1 MSATAPAGRRGVRL
15 RGRLGGRV
23 SVAGLIGAAIV
34 GGWIL
39 VAIAAPLLA
48 PHGEAAIV
56 SDTVFGPMSRHF
68 PLGTDYLGRDV
79 LSLILYGARYT
90 IGLAL
95 AATLLAAGCG
105 IVLGTAAAAS
115 GGVLDGAL
123 SRAMDTLI
131 SLPGLMFALVMVAA
145 LGSSVPVLIGTAA
158 LIYMPGAFRIARALA
173 VDINAMEFVL
183 VARARGERL
192 PAIMFEEILPN
203 MVLPVLTDFGLRFVF
218 IVLLLSSLSFLGLG
232 IQPPAADWGS
242 LVRENIEG
250 LGYGA
255 PAVIMPAVA
264 IATLT
269 IGVNL
274 LIDGFA
280 GRGHRG
286 AGDGR

>member
-1 MSATAPAGRRGVRL
+1 MSGR
-15 RGRLGGRV
+15 
-23 SVAGLIGAAIV
+23 
-34 GGWIL
+34 
-39 VAIAAPLLA
+39 
-48 PHGEAAIV
+48 
-56 SDTVFGPMSRHF
+56 F

-95 AATLLAAGCG
+95 AATALAAGSG
-105 IVLGTAAAAS
+105 VVLGSLAAAS
-115 GGVLDGAL
+115 GGTLDAVL

-145 LGSSVPVLIGTAA
+145 LGSSVPVLIATAA
-158 LIYMPGAFRIARALA
+158 VIYTPGAFRIARSLA
-173 VDINAMEFVL
+173 VDINAMDFVV
-183 VARARGERL
+183 VARARGEKTHT
-192 PAIMFEEILPN
+192 IMFEEILPN

-242 LVRENIEG
+242 LVRENIQG

-280 GRGHRG
+280 GGRRREFADGH
-286 AGDGR
+286 

>member
-1 MSATAPAGRRGVRL
+1 MSEAVSPQSRGLALSGRIPGAGV
-15 RGRLGGRV
+15 
-23 SVAGLIGAAIV
+23 IGIAIV

-39 VAIAAPLLA
+39 VALAAPLLT
-48 PHGEAAIV
+48 PHGEAEIV
-56 SDTVFGPMSRHF
+56 ANTVFGPMSWRF

-79 LSLILYGARYT
+79 LSLIIYGARYT
-90 IGLAL
+90 IGLAF
-95 AATLLAAGCG
+95 AATALASVSG
-105 IVLGTAAAAS
+105 IVLGALAAAS
-115 GGVLDGAL
+115 GGAIDGAL
-123 SRAMDTLI
+123 SRTMDTLI
-131 SLPGLMFALVMVAA
+131 SLPGLMFALVVVAA
-145 LGSSVPVLIGTAA
+145 LGSAVPVLIGTAA
-158 LIYMPGAFRIARALA
+158 VIYTPGAFRIARSVA

-183 VARARGERL
+183 VARARGEKTL
-192 PAIMFEEILPN
+192 AIMFEEIFPN

-242 LVRENIEG
+242 LVRENIQG

-274 LIDGFA
+274 LIDGFGG
-280 GRGHRG
+280 GRRR
-286 AGDGR
+286 AFADAR

>member
-1 MSATAPAGRRGVRL
+1 MSGAAPAASRVLRARRRVPGAGVL
-15 RGRLGGRV
+15 
-23 SVAGLIGAAIV
+23 GAAIV
-34 GGWIL
+34 GAWI
-39 VAIAAPLLA
+39 VIGVAAPLLA
-48 PHGEAAIV
+48 PHGEAQIV
-56 SDTVFGPMSRHF
+56 SNTVFGPMAWRF
-68 PLGTDYLGRDV
+68 PFGTDYLGRDV

-95 AATLLAAGCG
+95 AATVLASGTG
-105 IVLGTAAAAS
+105 IVLGTAAAAG
-115 GGVLDGAL
+115 GGVLDAVL

-158 LIYMPGAFRIARALA
+158 VIYTPGAFRISRALA
-173 VDINAMEFVL
+173 VDINPMEFVL
-183 VARARGERL
+183 VARARGETTL
-192 PAIMFEEILPN
+192 SIMFEEIMPN

-232 IQPPAADWGS
+232 IQPPAADWGA
-242 LVRENIEG
+242 LVRENIQG

-280 GRGHRG
+280 GGRRRGYP
-286 AGDGR
+286 DGR

>member
-1 MSATAPAGRRGVRL
+1 MSIAAPAARRGL
-15 RGRLGGRV
+15 SFSGRI
-23 SVAGLIGAAIV
+23 SAAGLIGMAIV
-34 GGWIL
+34 GGWVL
-39 VAIAAPLLA
+39 VALAAPLLA
-48 PHGEAAIV
+48 PHGEAEIV
-56 SDTVFGPMSRHF
+56 SSTVFGPMSRRF

-95 AATLLAAGCG
+95 AATVLAAGCG

-115 GGVLDGAL
+115 GGALDGAL
-123 SRAMDTLI
+123 SRTMDTLI

-145 LGSSVPVLIGTAA
+145 LGSAVPVLIGTAA
-158 LIYMPGAFRIARALA
+158 LIYMPGAFRIARSVA

-183 VARARGERL
+183 VARARGEKTW
-192 PAIMFEEILPN
+192 AIMFEEILPN

-274 LIDGFA
+274 LIDGFGG
-280 GRGHRG
+280 GRRRG
-286 AGDGR
+286 AGDGA

>member
-1 MSATAPAGRRGVRL
+1 MSEAASIFD
-15 RGRLGGRV
+15 RGRSWRRRIPG
-23 SVAGLIGAAIV
+23 AGFVGAAIV
-34 GGWIL
+34 GAWVLI
-39 VAIAAPLLA
+39 AIAAPLLA
-48 PHGEAAIV
+48 PHGEAEIV
-56 SDTVFGPMSRHF
+56 SNTVFGPMSRHF

-90 IGLAL
+90 IGLAF
-95 AATLLAAGCG
+95 AATALAAGAG
-105 IVLGTAAAAS
+105 IVLGMLAAAS
-115 GGVLDGAL
+115 GGVIDGAL

-131 SLPGLMFALVMVAA
+131 SLPGLMFALVVVAS
-145 LGSSVPVLIGTAA
+145 LGSSVPVLIGTASV
-158 LIYMPGAFRIARALA
+158 IYMPGAFRIARSVA

-183 VARARGERL
+183 VARARGEKTHT
-192 PAIMFEEILPN
+192 IMFEEILPN
-203 MVLPVLTDFGLRFVF
+203 MILPVLTDFGLRFVF

-274 LIDGFA
+274 VIDGFG
-280 GRGHRG
+280 GRRRRPFADEH
-286 AGDGR
+286 

>member
-1 MSATAPAGRRGVRL
+1 MNEAAPATHRRVRL
-15 RGRLGGRV
+15 GVHL
-23 SVAGLIGAAIV
+23 SLAGLFGTIVV

-39 VAIAAPLLA
+39 VALAAPALA
-48 PHGEAAIV
+48 QHGEAQIV
-56 SDTVFGPMSRHF
+56 SGTVFGPMSRRF

-95 AATLLAAGCG
+95 AATALAALCG
-105 IVLGTAAAAS
+105 ITLGTLAAAS
-115 GGVLDGAL
+115 GGAFDGVL
-123 SRAMDTLI
+123 SRSMDTLI

-145 LGSSVPVLIGTAA
+145 LGASVPVLVGTAA
-158 LIYMPGAFRIARALA
+158 VIYTPGAFRIARSVA

-183 VARARGERL
+183 VARARGEKTHT
-192 PAIMFEEILPN
+192 IMIEEILPN

-242 LVRENIEG
+242 LVRENIQG

-274 LIDGFA
+274 MIDGFG
-280 GRGHRG
+280 GRRRRLF
-286 AGDGR
+286 ADER

>member
-1 MSATAPAGRRGVRL
+1 MSDTAPTASRALRL
-15 RGRLGGRV
+15 RRRASG
-23 SVAGLIGAAIV
+23 AGLIGAAVVGAWIV
-34 GGWIL
+34 IA
-39 VAIAAPLLA
+39 VAAPLLA
-48 PHGEAAIV
+48 PYGEAQIV
-56 SDTVFGPMSRHF
+56 SNTVFGPMTRQL

-95 AATLLAAGCG
+95 AATVLASGSG

-115 GGVLDGAL
+115 GGLVDGAL

-131 SLPGLMFALVMVAA
+131 SLPGLMFALVVVAA
-145 LGSSVPVLIGTAA
+145 LGSSAPVLIGTAA
-158 LIYMPGAFRIARALA
+158 VIYTPGAFRISRALA
-173 VDINAMEFVL
+173 VDINPMEFVL
-183 VARARGERL
+183 VARARGEKT
-192 PAIMFEEILPN
+192 PSIMFEEIMPN

-232 IQPPAADWGS
+232 IQPPAADWGA
-242 LVRENIEG
+242 LVRENIQG

-274 LIDGFA
+274 LIDGFIGG
-280 GRGHRG
+280 GRR
-286 AGDGR
+286 AFVDAR

>member
-1 MSATAPAGRRGVRL
+1 MSATTPTASRVLRVRRCAPGAGVL
-15 RGRLGGRV
+15 
-23 SVAGLIGAAIV
+23 GAAIV
-34 GGWIL
+34 GAWI
-39 VAIAAPLLA
+39 VIAVAAPLLA
-48 PHGEAAIV
+48 PHGEAQIV
-56 SDTVFGPMSRHF
+56 SNTVFGPMAWRF
-68 PLGTDYLGRDV
+68 PFGTDYLGRDV
-79 LSLILYGARYT
+79 LSLVLYGARYT

-95 AATLLAAGCG
+95 VATALASGSG
-105 IVLGTAAAAS
+105 IVLGTAAAAA
-115 GGVLDGAL
+115 GGVLDAML

-158 LIYMPGAFRIARALA
+158 VIYTPGAFRISRALA
-173 VDINAMEFVL
+173 VDINPMEFVL
-183 VARARGERL
+183 VARARGETTL
-192 PAIMFEEILPN
+192 SIMFEEIMPN

-232 IQPPAADWGS
+232 IQPPAADWGA
-242 LVRENIEG
+242 LVRENIQG

-280 GRGHRG
+280 GGRRRGYP
-286 AGDGR
+286 DGR